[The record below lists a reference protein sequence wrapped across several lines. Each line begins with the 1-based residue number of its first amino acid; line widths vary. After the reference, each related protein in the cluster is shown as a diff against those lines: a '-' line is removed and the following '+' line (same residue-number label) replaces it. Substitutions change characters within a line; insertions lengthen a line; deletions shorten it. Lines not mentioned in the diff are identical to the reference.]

1 MTQHRS
7 RPVGLW
13 TRILEAYIS
22 TSSFLRTHLSRPQ
35 DAPIRLSLLAG
46 AALALLSC
54 GRQAPCTRCD
64 TLVIAAVNEPSSL
77 IPPLVFETVGR
88 DISDQLYERLAD
100 LSPGRSPADTAAYR
114 PRLAARWARVDSLT
128 WDFHLRPG
136 AAWSDGRPVLASDV
150 VFSFEAYAD
159 SVLDASARSV
169 LAGHV
174 VATALDPTTVEIH
187 FDRNYPEQ
195 LYDATW
201 HVRILPAHVWRSIPH
216 EAWATDT
223 LPAHLIGSGPYRL
236 EQWTRSQSIELVSSH
251 AGAAPGAGIAHVIWR
266 FAADPEV
273 ALNLVL
279 AHEADLLETLT
290 TPERAAK
297 VEADSALRVVDYP
310 SAAYGYVGYNVS
322 RAPLGDARVR
332 RALNQAVD
340 RAAIATQLFGA
351 GAKAPPGPMSQLLWL
366 WDDSVR
372 VLPVDSAAVAT
383 ALDQAGWRVGSRGIR
398 RSGSRRLA
406 FDLLVPSTSAVRRR
420 AAEILQERWRG
431 IGAAVTVTAVDF
443 PVFQARLAKGR
454 FDSYIATYLDE
465 PSPRGLADQWTTA
478 GIGVLNY
485 GHYSNPAFDRRFA
498 AATAEPNPRRAR
510 GIWRE
515 ALDTLNADAPALFL
529 FAPISRAAATR
540 RLGAVALN
548 PYSWLAD
555 LPTWQLSEKS
565 R

>member
-1 MTQHRS
+1 
-7 RPVGLW
+7 L
-13 TRILEAYIS
+13 
-22 TSSFLRTHLSRPQ
+22 
-35 DAPIRLSLLAG
+35 IRLQEFPIPVLGRFSLLLCATLG
-46 AALALLSC
+46 LLSC
-54 GRQAPCTRCD
+54 GPQAPCSRCD

-88 DISDQLYERLAD
+88 DISDQLFERLAD
-100 LSPGRSPADTAAYR
+100 LTPGRSPADTGAYR
-114 PRLAARWARVDSLT
+114 PRLAARWERVDSLT

-136 AAWSDGRPVLASDV
+136 AAWSDGRPVLAADV

-174 VATALDPTTVEIH
+174 VVTALDPTTAEIH

-201 HVRILPAHVWRSIPH
+201 HVRILPAHIWRSIPYK
-216 EAWATDT
+216 AWATDT
-223 LPAHLIGSGPYRL
+223 VQDHLIGSGPYRL
-236 EQWTRSQSIELVSSH
+236 GAWVRGQSIELVASR
-251 AGAAPGAGIAHVIWR
+251 AGAAPRAGIAHVIWR

-273 ALNLVL
+273 ALNLVM

-297 VEADSALRVVDYP
+297 VETDSALRIVPYP
-310 SAAYGYVGYNVS
+310 SAVYGFVGYNVARS
-322 RAPLGDARVR
+322 PLGDPRVR

-340 RAAIATQLFGA
+340 RAAIATRLFGA

-372 VLPVDSAAVAT
+372 VLPVDSAAAAA
-383 ALDQAGWRVGSRGIR
+383 ALDKAGWRIGPHGVR
-398 RSGSRRLA
+398 RSGRRRLA

-443 PVFQARLAKGR
+443 SLFQERLARGR
-454 FDSYIATYLDE
+454 FDSYVATYLDE

-485 GHYSNPAFDRRFA
+485 GHYSNPAFDRRFGGA
-498 AATAEPNPRRAR
+498 VAEPDPARAR
-510 GIWRE
+510 AKWRQ
-515 ALDTLNADAPALFL
+515 ALDTLNADAPGLFL
-529 FAPISRAAATR
+529 FAPVNQAAVTR
-540 RLGAVALN
+540 RLGSVTLN
-548 PYSWLAD
+548 PYSWLSE
-555 LPTWQLSEKS
+555 LSTWHLSE
-565 R
+565 RGR